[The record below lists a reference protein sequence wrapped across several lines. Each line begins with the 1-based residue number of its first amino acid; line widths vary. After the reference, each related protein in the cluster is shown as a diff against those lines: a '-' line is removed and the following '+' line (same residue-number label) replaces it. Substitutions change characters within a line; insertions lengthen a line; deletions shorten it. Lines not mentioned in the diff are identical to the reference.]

1 MTVRQLQRH
10 AIFMGKFT
18 KLCTFF
24 TRLRWVTLTC
34 SVAFLIFM
42 EFFMMKKTAIALGIA
57 AMAFGA
63 QAADWMVTPDHK
75 FEVNADV
82 GACFQNYTGSTGQVT
97 STIYGCSNNQIQ
109 LKSTKTLENGIKL
122 IGQIEVDFD
131 PLLDNDIVKADD
143 MRVGFDIP
151 VWGKLV
157 AGQYD
162 SFFEDNVSESLGFW
176 GVGDIAAFV
185 DEPLSYVGGASSKGA
200 VKSKALEY
208 YNKYENFSLAVT
220 LNAGYQDTNMYTPM
234 WGTGVT
240 LGYKSGDFQAY
251 FGSVVLPAYFSDTNF
266 SSSTTATTTTLYRV
280 NPYTNASGLTANYT
294 MGNTKVAGLVYTAQ
308 TTAGAMYNWGGFSV
322 EQTIDAW
329 RLGFTMQNANYGGSK
344 QYSQYSA
351 GANYTFVKN
360 ARVYVEA
367 RTLGVANSYGDAVE
381 VGMKYTF

>member
-1 MTVRQLQRH
+1 
-10 AIFMGKFT
+10 
-18 KLCTFF
+18 
-24 TRLRWVTLTC
+24 
-34 SVAFLIFM
+34 
-42 EFFMMKKTAIALGIA
+42 MKKTAIALGIA

-63 QAADWMVTPDHK
+63 QAAEWMVTPDHS
-75 FEVNADV
+75 FAVNADV
-82 GACFQNYTGSTGQVT
+82 GACFQNWVASTNGQVT
-97 STIYGCSNNQIQ
+97 STLYGCGNNQIQ
-109 LKSTKTLENGIKL
+109 LKSTKTLENGVKL

-131 PLLDNDIVKADD
+131 PLLDNDLVKADD
-143 MRVGFDIP
+143 MRIGFDVP

-157 AGQYD
+157 AGQFD

-185 DEPLSYVGGASSKGA
+185 DEPLSYKGGASSKGA
-200 VKSKALEY
+200 VKSKAIEY

-240 LGYKSGDFQAY
+240 LGYQSGNFQAY
-251 FGSVVLPAYFSDTNF
+251 FGSVVLPAYFSDTVF

-294 MGNTKVAGLVYTAQ
+294 MGNTKVAGLIYTAQ

-329 RLGFTMQNANYGGSK
+329 KLGFTMQNANYGGSA

-367 RTLGVANSYGDAVE
+367 RTLGVANSYGDAFE

>member
-1 MTVRQLQRH
+1 
-10 AIFMGKFT
+10 
-18 KLCTFF
+18 
-24 TRLRWVTLTC
+24 
-34 SVAFLIFM
+34 
-42 EFFMMKKTAIALGIA
+42 MMKKTAIALGMA
-57 AMAFGA
+57 AMGFGA
-63 QAADWMVTPDHK
+63 QAAEWMVTPDHS
-75 FEVNADV
+75 FAVNADV
-82 GACFQNYTGSTGQVT
+82 GACFQNWVASTNGQVT
-97 STIYGCSNNQIQ
+97 STLYGCSNNQIQ

-131 PLLDNDIVKADD
+131 PLLDNDFAKADD

-157 AGQYD
+157 AGQFD

-185 DEPLSYVGGASSKGA
+185 DEPLSIVAGDKSRGA

-208 YNKYENFSLAVT
+208 YNSYQNFSLAVT

-234 WGTGVT
+234 WGVATT
-240 LGYKSGDFQAY
+240 LGYKLGDFQMY
-251 FGSVVLPAYFSDTNF
+251 FGSAVLPAYFSDTKF
-266 SSSTTATTTTLYRV
+266 DSSTTATTTTMYRQ
-280 NPYTNASGLTANYT
+280 NPYTNATGLTANYT

-308 TTAGAMYNWGGFSV
+308 TTAGVMYNWGGASI

-329 RLGFTMQNANYGGSK
+329 KFGFTMQNANYGASK

-360 ARVYVEA
+360 ARVYMEA
-367 RTLGVANSYGDAVE
+367 KSLGVANSYGDAFE